1 MYRAW
6 LGQSVNSM
14 EEFLEFFHNFFTPKN
29 DANNLLTMLD
39 TWQRADISNH
49 IKFDGDLNSA
59 LSAITSKAIVMPG
72 RTDMY
77 FPPEDNETEV
87 IMMPNAEL
95 RVIESIY
102 GHGAGGPGFST
113 QDDDDF
119 IDHAL
124 MKLLGHT

>member
-1 MYRAW
+1 
-6 LGQSVNSM
+6 
-14 EEFLEFFHNFFTPKN
+14 LEFFHNFFTPKN

-49 IKFDGDLNSA
+49 IKFDGDLNTA